1 MIKKLLQ
8 LYYSIISVRPDIG
21 QSISDG
27 TIVLS
32 RNGVRSNNYTSGIVE
47 VYYNGGWS
55 GICADDGSF
64 GRDEANVV
72 CHQLGYEDAGSY
84 SSTADQRYSFG
95 VKY

>member
-1 MIKKLLQ
+1 M
-8 LYYSIISVRPDIG
+8 RPDIG

-32 RNGVRSNNYTSGIVE
+32 RNGVRSSTYTSGIVE

-64 GRDEANVV
+64 GQDEADVV
-72 CHQLGYEDAGSY
+72 CHQLGYESADSY
-84 SSTADQRYSFG
+84 SSTADQRYSCG
-95 VKY
+95 